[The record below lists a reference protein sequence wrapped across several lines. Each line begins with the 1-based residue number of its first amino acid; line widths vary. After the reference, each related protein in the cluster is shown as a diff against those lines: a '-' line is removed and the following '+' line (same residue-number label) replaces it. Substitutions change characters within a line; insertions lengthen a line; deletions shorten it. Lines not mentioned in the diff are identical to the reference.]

1 MVLRREGWAYLGKL
15 ACWIVFE
22 DRFVLHGF
30 EAVVASCRA
39 DPLIHR
45 FFFTSEIET
54 FCNHAWNSQ
63 CWMDTV
69 YIYMYV
75 QKIRDCADCAKWAMS
90 TTTDQ
95 YGYSLQVKN
104 IWMPPPLK
112 LVSMFVGNPGYGCM
126 KSLLHVFFDESL
138 EWKCLI
144 AMNNGWT

>member
-45 FFFTSEIET
+45 FFYFGDRNFLQSCMKQSMLNGYSI
-54 FCNHAWNSQ
+54 
-63 CWMDTV
+63 
-69 YIYMYV
+69 YIYTYV